1 MESMTGYG
9 MAKKELENLDLVVE
23 VRSVNHRYGEVHIHM
38 PDSLLYLEGSLRKK
52 IKASIGRGKV
62 DLYIRYK
69 IKGEGQSLPQL
80 NEEVFKGYLDLVNQ
94 GLALGGDFNQA
105 TILDFLQLE
114 GILDYD
120 SSSQEEDLKDLILAS
135 TEEALAQLKAM
146 RQAEGKNL
154 KKDMEEKLGALEKE
168 IQILTENRQEL
179 LEDQKKDYLERL
191 EALREDLD
199 PNQDLDDKRIYTELA
214 ILADK
219 WTVDEEIVRLNSHL
233 DQFRGIMVNKGPVGR
248 KLDFLLQEFN
258 REANTIASKTK
269 SIPMLNHVVE
279 MKAMIE
285 QLREQVQNIE

>member
-9 MAKKELENLDLVVE
+9 MAKKELEDLDLVVE

-52 IKASIGRGKV
+52 IKAYIRRGKV

-69 IKGEGQSLPQL
+69 RKGEGQSLPQL
-80 NEEVFKGYLDLVNQ
+80 NEEIFKGYLDLVNQ
-94 GLALGGDFNQA
+94 GLALGGDFNRA
-105 TILDFLQLE
+105 SILDFLQLE

-154 KKDMEEKLGALEKE
+154 KEDMEEKLKSLEAE
-168 IQILTENRQEL
+168 IQILTENRQDL

-191 EALREDLD
+191 EILREDLD
-199 PNQDLDDKRIYTELA
+199 PSQDLDDKRIYTELA

>member
-9 MAKKELENLDLVVE
+9 MAKKELEDLDLVVE

-62 DLYIRYK
+62 DLYIRHK

>member
-9 MAKKELENLDLVVE
+9 MAKKELEDLDLVVE

-52 IKASIGRGKV
+52 IKAYIGRGKV

-69 IKGEGQSLPQL
+69 RKGEGQSLPQL

-94 GLALGGDFNQA
+94 GLALGGDFNRA
-105 TILDFLQLE
+105 SILDFLQLE

-154 KKDMEEKLGALEKE
+154 QEDMEEKLKSLEAE
-168 IQILTENRQEL
+168 IQILTENRQDL

>member
-52 IKASIGRGKV
+52 IKAYIGRGKV

-69 IKGEGQSLPQL
+69 RKGEGQSLPQL

-94 GLALGGDFNQA
+94 GLALGGDFNRA
-105 TILDFLQLE
+105 SILDFLQLE

-154 KKDMEEKLGALEKE
+154 QEDMEEKLKSLEAE
-168 IQILTENRQEL
+168 IQILTENRQDL

-199 PNQDLDDKRIYTELA
+199 PNQGLDDKRIYTELA

>member
-52 IKASIGRGKV
+52 IKAYIGRGKV

-69 IKGEGQSLPQL
+69 RKGEGQSLPQL

-94 GLALGGDFNQA
+94 GLALGGDFNRA
-105 TILDFLQLE
+105 SILDFLQLE

-135 TEEALAQLKAM
+135 TEEALVQLKTM
-146 RQAEGKNL
+146 RQVEGKNL
-154 KKDMEEKLGALEKE
+154 KEDMEEKLKSLEAE
-168 IQILTENRQEL
+168 IQILTENRQDL

>member
-52 IKASIGRGKV
+52 IKAYIGRGKV

-69 IKGEGQSLPQL
+69 RKGEGQSLPQL
-80 NEEVFKGYLDLVNQ
+80 NEEVFKGYLNLVNQ
-94 GLALGGDFNQA
+94 GLALGGDFNRA
-105 TILDFLQLE
+105 SILDFLKLE

-135 TEEALAQLKAM
+135 TEEALTQLKAM

-154 KKDMEEKLGALEKE
+154 KEDMEEKLKFLEAE
-168 IQILTENRQEL
+168 IQILTENRQDL

-191 EALREDLD
+191 EDLREDLD

>member
-52 IKASIGRGKV
+52 IKAYIGRGKV

-69 IKGEGQSLPQL
+69 RKGEGQSLPQL

-94 GLALGGDFNQA
+94 GLALGGDFNRA
-105 TILDFLQLE
+105 SILDFLKLE

-135 TEEALAQLKAM
+135 TEEALTQLKAM

-154 KKDMEEKLGALEKE
+154 KEDMEEKLKFLEAE
-168 IQILTENRQEL
+168 IQILTENRQDL

-191 EALREDLD
+191 EDLREDLD

>member
-52 IKASIGRGKV
+52 IKAYIGRGKV

-69 IKGEGQSLPQL
+69 RKGEGQSLPQL

-94 GLALGGDFNQA
+94 GLALGGDFNRA
-105 TILDFLQLE
+105 SILDFLQLE

-154 KKDMEEKLGALEKE
+154 KEDMEEKLKSLEAE
-168 IQILTENRQEL
+168 IQILTENRQDL